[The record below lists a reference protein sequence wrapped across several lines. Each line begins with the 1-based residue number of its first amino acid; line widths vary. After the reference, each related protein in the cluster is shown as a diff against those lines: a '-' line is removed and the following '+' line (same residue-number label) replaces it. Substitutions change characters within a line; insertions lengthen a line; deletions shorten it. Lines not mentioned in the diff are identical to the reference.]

1 MITRLS
7 PFRGWFT
14 FLFLLMICP
23 SNAFPQDDGDD
34 EPPEFLPGLVAQL
47 DLPKVGLVT
56 RLDHDVLFDWSEK
69 SVDHRTASQSPI
81 KVRWTGYLE
90 CKDNGQFKIHVYAA
104 GRITVRI
111 DGREILKSASE
122 SPRWF
127 DSLPLEMKFGRHPIE
142 LAYEG
147 IGSRRQIGLFWTGPQ
162 FELEPISHRYLSHRF
177 ENAIDDSFER
187 GALLS
192 RALGCAACHEGN
204 DVRAPLTAPALT
216 CLDGNLNREWLV
228 ERLTATG
235 STPDQRMPHFGL
247 IREDAEAISVTLFD
261 ASQKS
266 TAAKQYVKPLES
278 KAKQNVA
285 VARTEPSVAEGR
297 AVLVSLGCLAC
308 HQLGELG
315 DRSLFDGGDLSLVA
329 AKRTQDFYGR
339 WLENPATVNS
349 DHRMPVFKL
358 SALQSAD
365 LQLFLQSLGPATTAS
380 LKSIGSG
387 YPDRDIRARG
397 KQLIAAHRCAACHK
411 LPTALTATV
420 KRTALR
426 SPSDWESG
434 CLQTGDAQLR
444 RPGFGL
450 ANADRQA
457 LKAFWTNAEPNSI
470 ARVDGRQLILEQN
483 CLGCHSRD
491 LATGMARTLAKL
503 ATLEPGIS
511 PRLGA
516 LGPPSLTGVG
526 DKLHRAA
533 MVAVLAGND
542 PPRRPWLVVQMPKF
556 RLTDAEMKAMVSELV
571 AHDRIPNTQT
581 AASESP
587 SAHLSGAHLPS
598 ALATELAAA
607 RLVTAEGFG
616 CQSCHKIGSVQP
628 PQVAI
633 NAQGTDLTMLGDRIR
648 PGWFRR
654 WVHNPAR
661 IVPRMEMPA
670 IQVAAKGVLNDDLDL
685 QLAALW
691 KTLNTPGFEP
701 PKPNPVR
708 VVRNLNNGTAEHAN
722 VLTDVL
728 ETSNTKYLRPLI
740 IGLPNRHNI
749 LFDLET
755 GRLASW
761 WVGDTA
767 RQYTRGKSWYW
778 EAGAPS
784 IVDGIQFLQQF
795 SIVDSSNRVWQ
806 AKTQGQFVV
815 QFDGLKHV
823 NGTVE
828 WSGRIELQN
837 ESNSRFVKLTQRM
850 LASGESELEV
860 VTQLNDLLDGD
871 QVAIEVAPQTVLNA
885 KAAVVTAALNDYATA
900 VWSSPM
906 RLRVQ
911 DATHLRLD
919 NYQAS
924 QRLQWSCRLST
935 KLPVDR
941 WQPVTA
947 PYVVSAL
954 VKLNIVPGY
963 EAVQLPL
970 PRNEMPTAI
979 AWRETGE
986 MFVASLKGRV
996 LKVNDADADGLG
1008 DAFEVMSD
1016 DLPAPYGL
1024 AVNADSV
1031 DVLCKTS
1038 LIRLTQSDAGGEENS
1053 PFDLTVVA
1061 DGWGYTSDYHDWAVG
1076 LERDADGCYYMALPC
1091 QQDDRSE
1098 AAAKLRGHALKLVPY
1113 QSIESSRAFRIETIS
1128 AGLRFPMGLALNS
1141 SGDLFATDN
1150 QGNYNPFNE
1159 LNHLQFG
1166 KRYGFINKLEAKPGF
1181 PPDFESPAVN
1191 LPHPW
1196 TRSVNGLCFL
1206 NTPAKLAESG
1216 KQNVFGPFEG
1226 DFVGCEYN
1234 GLSLIRMSVHK
1245 VRGQYQGA
1253 AYMFSRTPA
1262 GNEATFEGPVTCEVS
1277 PDGGLFVGSIHD
1289 SGWGGGQNTGSIVR
1303 LRPMGE
1309 LPLGIDEVRATATG
1323 FEIAFTQPV
1332 DAVRAIKAESYSI
1345 RSYRRISTPAYG
1357 GDDQD
1362 NRSEPVRGLRI
1373 SSDLKTV
1380 TLQLNNLRA
1389 GYVYEI
1395 NVGSVGGGETAIFP
1409 SQAHYNMRAVPID

>member
-69 SVDHRTASQSPI
+69 SVDHRTARQSPI

-147 IGSRRQIGLFWTGPQ
+147 IGSRGQIGLFWTGPQ

-247 IREDAEAISVTLFD
+247 NREDAEAISVTLFD

-297 AVLVSLGCLAC
+297 AALVSLGCLAC

-365 LQLFLQSLGPATTAS
+365 LQLFLQSLGSATTAS

-387 YPDRDIRARG
+387 YPNRDTVTRG
-397 KQLIAAHRCAACHK
+397 KQLIAEHRCAACHR
-411 LPTALTATV
+411 LPSALTANV
-420 KRTALR
+420 KRIAIR
-426 SPSDWESG
+426 STSDWESG

-491 LATGMARTLAKL
+491 LATGLASTLEKL

-511 PRLGA
+511 PRLAA

-571 AHDRIPNTQT
+571 AHDRIPDAQT

-587 SAHLSGAHLPS
+587 SAHLPSAHLPS

-648 PGWFRR
+648 PSWFRR

-860 VTQLNDLLDGD
+860 VTQLNGLLDGD
-871 QVAIEVAPQTVLNA
+871 QVAIEVAPPTVLNA

-919 NYQAS
+919 NYQVS

-941 WQPVTA
+941 WQPLTA
-947 PYVVSAL
+947 PYTVSAL

-1024 AVNADSV
+1024 AVNAHSV

-1038 LIRLTQSDAGGEENS
+1038 LIRLTQSDAGREENS
-1053 PFDLTVVA
+1053 PYDLTVVA

-1113 QSIESSRAFRIETIS
+1113 QSIESPRAFRIETIS

-1181 PPDFESPAVN
+1181 APDFESPAVN

-1253 AYMFSRTPA
+1253 AYMFSGTPA
-1262 GNEATFEGPVTCEVS
+1262 AAEATFEGPVTCEVS

-1332 DAVRAIKAESYSI
+1332 AAARAIKAESYSI

-1395 NVGSVGGGETAIFP
+1395 NVGSVGGGEAAIFP

>member
-1 MITRLS
+1 
-7 PFRGWFT
+7 
-14 FLFLLMICP
+14 MICP
-23 SNAFPQDDGDD
+23 SNAVAQDDGED
-34 EPPEFLPGLVAQL
+34 ELPEFLPGLVATL
-47 DLPKVGLVT
+47 DLPKIGRVT
-56 RLDHDVLFDWSEK
+56 RLDHDVLFDWSET
-69 SVDHRTASQSPI
+69 SVDYRVASQSPI

-90 CKDNGQFKIHVYAA
+90 CKDNGQFRIHVYAA

-111 DGREILKSASE
+111 DNRAILKSDSE
-122 SPRWF
+122 SPGWL
-127 DSLPLEMKFGRHPIE
+127 DSLPLEMKFGRYPIE
-142 LAYEG
+142 LEYEG
-147 IGSRRQIGLFWTGPQ
+147 NGSRRQIGLFWSGPQ

-192 RALGCAACHEGN
+192 RALRCSACHEGN
-204 DVRAPLTAPALT
+204 DVREPLTAPALT
-216 CLDGNLNREWLV
+216 CLDGNLNRDWLV

-235 STPDQRMPHFGL
+235 STADQRMPHFGL
-247 IREDAEAISVTLFD
+247 DRADAEAISVTLFD

-266 TAAKQYVKPLES
+266 TAAKQYVKPQES
-278 KAKQNVA
+278 KAKQNA
-285 VARTEPSVAEGR
+285 AAARTEPSVAEGR
-297 AVLVSLGCLAC
+297 AALVSLGCLAC

-315 DRSLFDGGDLSLVA
+315 DRSPFDGGDLSLVA
-329 AKRTQDFYGR
+329 VKRTQDFFGR
-339 WLENPATVNS
+339 WLENPAAVNS

-365 LQLFLQSLGPATTAS
+365 LQLFLRSLGPATTAS

-387 YPDRDIRARG
+387 YPDRDLLARG
-397 KQLIAAHRCAACHK
+397 KQLIAEHRCAACHK
-411 LPTALTATV
+411 LPAALTATV
-420 KRTALR
+420 KRSVLR
-426 SPSDWESG
+426 STSDWESG

-457 LKAFWTNAEPNSI
+457 LKAFWTNAEAKSI
-470 ARVDGRQLILEQN
+470 SRLDGRQLILEQN
-483 CLGCHSRD
+483 CLGCHARD
-491 LATGMARTLAKL
+491 RATGLASTLAKL
-503 ATLEPGIS
+503 VSLEPGIS
-511 PRLGA
+511 PRLAA

-526 DKLHRAA
+526 DKLHVAA
-533 MVAVLAGND
+533 MAAIVAGND

-556 RLTDAEMKAMVSELV
+556 RLTETEVKAMVGALV
-571 AHDRIPNTQT
+571 AHDRIPDVQT
-581 AASESP
+581 APSELP
-587 SAHLSGAHLPS
+587 SAHLPGAHLPS

-607 RLVTAEGFG
+607 RLVTADGFG
-616 CQSCHKIGSVQP
+616 CQSCHKIGSTQP
-628 PQVAI
+628 PPVAV

-648 PGWFRR
+648 PSWFRR

-670 IQVAAKGVLNDDLDL
+670 IQVAVKGVLNEDLDL

-708 VVRNLNNGTAEHAN
+708 VVRNFNIGTAEHAN

-728 ETSNTKYLRPLI
+728 ETPNTKYLRPLI
-740 IGLPNRHNI
+740 IGLPTRHNI

-755 GRLASW
+755 GRLTSW

-784 IVDGIQFLQQF
+784 IVDDSQFLQEF
-795 SIVDSSNRVWQ
+795 SIVDSRSRLWK

-823 NGTVE
+823 NGGIE
-828 WSGRIELQN
+828 WTGRVELQN
-837 ESNSRFVKLTQRM
+837 ESNSRFVKLTQRL
-850 LASGESELEV
+850 LASGESGLEV

-871 QVAIEVAPQTVLNA
+871 QVAIEVAPPTVITA
-885 KAAVVTAALNDYATA
+885 KAAVVSAELNDYATA

-911 DATHLRLD
+911 DAAHLRLD

-924 QRLQWSCRLST
+924 QRLQWTCRLST

-947 PYVVSAL
+947 PYAMSPPVQ
-954 VKLNIVPGY
+954 LNVVPGY
-963 EAVQLPL
+963 EAIQLPL
-970 PRNEMPTAI
+970 PRNEMPTAL

-996 LKVNDADADGLG
+996 LTVNDADTDGLG
-1008 DAFEVMSD
+1008 DAFEVISD
-1016 DLPAPYGL
+1016 DLPSPYGL

-1038 LIRLTQSDAGGEENS
+1038 LIRLTQSDAAGEENS
-1053 PFDLTVVA
+1053 PYDQTVVA

-1076 LERDADGCYYMALPC
+1076 LKRDTEGGYYMALPC

-1098 AAAKLRGHALKLVPY
+1098 AATKLRGHALKLIPY
-1113 QSIESSRAFRIETIS
+1113 QSAESPRAFRMETIS

-1166 KRYGFINKLEAKPGF
+1166 KRYGFINKQEAKPGF
-1181 PPDFESPAVN
+1181 SPDFESPAVN

-1206 NTPAKLAESG
+1206 ETPQAMRLKG
-1216 KQNVFGPFEG
+1216 KKNIFGAFEG
-1226 DFVGCEYN
+1226 DLIGCEYN
-1234 GLSLIRMSVHK
+1234 GLSLIRMTLQK
-1245 VRGQYQGA
+1245 VAGQFQGA
-1253 AYMFSRTPA
+1253 AYMFSRMPA
-1262 GNEATFEGPVTCEVS
+1262 TGEATFEGPVTCEVS

-1332 DAVRAIKAESYSI
+1332 DAARAIRANSYTI

-1389 GYVYEI
+1389 GCVYEI
-1395 NVGSVGGGETAIFP
+1395 NVGSVGPGKAAIFP
-1409 SQAHYNMRAVPID
+1409 SQAHYTLRAVPIE